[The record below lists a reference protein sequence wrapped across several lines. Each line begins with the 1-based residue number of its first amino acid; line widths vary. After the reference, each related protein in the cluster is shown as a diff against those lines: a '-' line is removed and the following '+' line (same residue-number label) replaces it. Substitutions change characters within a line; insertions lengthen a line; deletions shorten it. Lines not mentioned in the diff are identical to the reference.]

1 MKLLSTTAALL
12 SLLVPVSAGSLA
24 ARAPAFFDYSQ
35 SPIKA
40 EDGIPVNGNNPL
52 TYCSDPSTN
61 TLKIDR
67 VDLTPNPPL
76 PYVSDSPNRDI
87 FDLISNA
94 YTC

>member
-1 MKLLSTTAALL
+1 MKLLSATAALL
-12 SLLVPVSAGSLA
+12 GVLAPVSAGSLA

-35 SPIKA
+35 SPIKT
-40 EDGIPVNGNNPL
+40 EDAIPVNGNNPL

-61 TLKIDR
+61 SLKIES

-76 PYVSDSPNRDI
+76 PYVSDSPNQDI